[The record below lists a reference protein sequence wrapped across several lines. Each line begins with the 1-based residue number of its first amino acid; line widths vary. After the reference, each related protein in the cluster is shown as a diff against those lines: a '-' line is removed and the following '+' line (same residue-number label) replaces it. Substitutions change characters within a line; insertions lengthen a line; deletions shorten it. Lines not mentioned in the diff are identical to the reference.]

1 MRYSATLLC
10 IPINFDL
17 IRCSAIYCH
26 VLQLVMVFTFTCVC
40 VLLLILIL
48 FFCTETI
55 YCCVL
60 QLEMHVRLICA
71 IKFYLLTYLLTIM
84 LLSPSAT
91 SLLE

>member
-1 MRYSATLLC
+1 MPAMMMRRRQRCVTNEHPTSAHCMRYSATLLC

-48 FFCTETI
+48 FFCTGLFI
-55 YCCVL
+55 
-60 QLEMHVRLICA
+60 A
-71 IKFYLLTYLLTIM
+71 AFYNWKCMYV
-84 LLSPSAT
+84 
-91 SLLE
+91 